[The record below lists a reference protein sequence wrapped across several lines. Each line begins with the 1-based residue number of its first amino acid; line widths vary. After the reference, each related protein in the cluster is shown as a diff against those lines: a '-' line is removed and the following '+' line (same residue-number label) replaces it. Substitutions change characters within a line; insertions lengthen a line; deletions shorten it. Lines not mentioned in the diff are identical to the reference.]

1 MGILLETVKKI
12 PAITTTS
19 NPDWLKS
26 QILHELDSALANLI
40 DPRNRNVEL
49 HFISFPACKQTDNH
63 KILLV
68 LTNLLE
74 SQVASVRLN
83 LILQQVVHPKMIT
96 DVEIT
101 LKDFLNELGR
111 ALGFEVAIVL

>member
-26 QILHELDSALANLI
+26 QFLSELDSALANLI

-49 HFISFPACKQTDNH
+49 HFISFLAGKQTDNH
-63 KILLV
+63 KILLA
-68 LTNLLE
+68 LANLLE
-74 SQVASVRLN
+74 CQVTTIRLN
-83 LILQQVVHPKMIT
+83 LILHQGIHQEMMT

-111 ALGFEVAIVL
+111 ALGAEVAIVL